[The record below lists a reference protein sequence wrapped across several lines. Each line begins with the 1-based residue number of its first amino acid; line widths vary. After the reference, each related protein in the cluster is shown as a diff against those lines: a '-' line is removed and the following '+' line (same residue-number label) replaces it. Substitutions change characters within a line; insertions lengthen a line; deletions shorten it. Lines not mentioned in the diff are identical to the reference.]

1 MMSTSAE
8 QVTEDPAEEQRRML
22 RESALAFATNE
33 LKPARMRTLRTQPV
47 QFDRKLWKTMAEMG
61 WTGLMLP
68 EANGG
73 SALGI
78 ADMAAVVE
86 ELSRSLL
93 PEPLVA
99 SAVFAGSLIAHGD
112 NEALKTKLLAGLN
125 AGDLIPAVAWQDGLK
140 ALDPVTCK
148 AEASGKDFVL
158 NGAKT
163 YVRPGAGADGF
174 VVSAKSGDG
183 LGLFWVPA
191 GTTGAELKLE
201 RSTDGTDIGTLTLMN
216 VKVSAD
222 NVVASP
228 KIGAA
233 TFERAFNAALIASSA
248 ELLGLMRGA
257 LDMTTNYLR
266 TRVQFGKPIGSFQA
280 LQHRAVDLYIQQEL
294 SAAALAEVA
303 GLFDAGGSAEHLN
316 ALASRI
322 KARASD
328 AAMLIGRESIQM
340 HGAIGFTDE
349 YDVGFYLKRIVALS
363 AWLGNSAEHR
373 RRYAAASGIGKTASA
388 ASGIGKT
395 ASAASGIGKKH

>member
-1 MMSTSAE
+1 MMSTTAA
-8 QVTEDPAEEQRRML
+8 QVAEDPAEEQRRML
-22 RESALAFATNE
+22 RESALAFAANE

-78 ADMAAVVE
+78 ADMSAVVE

-99 SAVFAGSLIAHGD
+99 SAVFAGNLIAHGD
-112 NEALKTKLLAGLN
+112 NDALKAKLLAALV
-125 AGDLIPAVAWQDGLK
+125 AGDLIPAVAFQEGLK
-140 ALDPVTCK
+140 ANSPVQCR
-148 AEASGKDFVL
+148 AEAAGKDFVL
-158 NGAKT
+158 NGVKN

-174 VVSAKSGDG
+174 VVSAKCGDG
-183 LGLFWVPA
+183 LGLFWIA
-191 GTTGAELKLE
+191 MNANEGSAGAELKLE
-201 RSTDGTDIGTLTLMN
+201 RSTDCTDIGTLTLKN
-216 VKVSAD
+216 VKVGAD
-222 NVVASP
+222 HVVASA
-228 KIGAA
+228 KAGAA
-233 TFERAFNAALIASSA
+233 AFERAYNEALIASSA

-257 LDMTTNYLR
+257 LDMTVNYLQ

-280 LQHRAVDLYIQQEL
+280 LQHRAVDLYLQQEL
-294 SAAALAEVA
+294 SAAALNEVA
-303 GLFDAGGSAEHLN
+303 GLFEQGGSGEQMSAQ
-316 ALASRI
+316 ASRI

-328 AAMLIGRESIQM
+328 AAMQIARESIQM

-349 YDVGFYLKRIVALS
+349 YDVGFYFKRIVALS

-373 RRYAAASGIGKTASA
+373 RRYAAASGIGK
-388 ASGIGKT
+388 KN
-395 ASAASGIGKKH
+395 

>member
-1 MMSTSAE
+1 MMSTTAA
-8 QVTEDPAEEQRRML
+8 QVAEDPAEEQRRML
-22 RESALAFATNE
+22 RESALAFAANE
-33 LKPARMRTLRTQPV
+33 LKPARMRTLRLQPV

-68 EANGG
+68 EAHGG

-78 ADMAAVVE
+78 ADMSAVVE
-86 ELSRSLL
+86 ELSRALL

-99 SAVFAGSLIAHGD
+99 SAVFAGNLIAHGD
-112 NEALKTKLLAGLN
+112 NDALKAKLLPALV
-125 AGDLIPAVAWQDGLK
+125 AGDLIPAVAFQEGLK
-140 ALDPVTCK
+140 IDSPVQSR
-148 AEASGKDFVL
+148 AEAAGKDFVL
-158 NGAKT
+158 NGVKS

-174 VVSAKSGDG
+174 VVSAKCGDG
-183 LGLFWVPA
+183 LGLFWIPA

-201 RSTDGTDIGTLTLMN
+201 RSTDGTDIGTLTLKN
-216 VKVSAD
+216 VKVGAD
-222 NVVASP
+222 NVVASA
-228 KIGAA
+228 KVGAA
-233 TFERAFNAALIASSA
+233 AFDRAFNEALIAGSA

-280 LQHRAVDLYIQQEL
+280 LQHRAVDLYLQQEL
-294 SAAALAEVA
+294 TAAALVEVA
-303 GLFDAGGSAEHLN
+303 RLFEEGGSGDQLN

-328 AAMLIGRESIQM
+328 AAMQIAREAIQM

-349 YDVGFYLKRIVALS
+349 YDVGFYFKRIVALS

-373 RRYAAASGIGKTASA
+373 RRYAAC
-388 ASGIGKT
+388 
-395 ASAASGIGKKH
+395 SGIGKKT

>member
-1 MMSTSAE
+1 MMSTPAA
-8 QVTEDPAEEQRRML
+8 QVAEDPAEEQRRML
-22 RESALAFATNE
+22 RESALAFAANE
-33 LKPARMRTLRTQPV
+33 LKPARMRTLRLQPV

-68 EANGG
+68 EAHGG

-78 ADMAAVVE
+78 ADMSAVVE
-86 ELSRSLL
+86 ELSRALL

-99 SAVFAGSLIAHGD
+99 SAVFAGNLIAHGD
-112 NEALKTKLLAGLN
+112 NDALKAKLLPALV
-125 AGDLIPAVAWQDGLK
+125 AGDLIPAVAFQEGLK
-140 ALDPVTCK
+140 IDSPVQSR
-148 AEASGKDFVL
+148 AEAAGKDFVL
-158 NGAKT
+158 NGVKS

-174 VVSAKSGDG
+174 VVSAKCGDG
-183 LGLFWVPA
+183 LGLFWIPA

-201 RSTDGTDIGTLTLMN
+201 RSTDGTDIGTLTLKN
-216 VKVSAD
+216 VKVGAD
-222 NVVASP
+222 NVVASA
-228 KIGAA
+228 KVGAA
-233 TFERAFNAALIASSA
+233 AFDRAFNEALIAGSA

-280 LQHRAVDLYIQQEL
+280 LQHRAVDLYLQQEL
-294 SAAALAEVA
+294 TAAALVEVA
-303 GLFDAGGSAEHLN
+303 RLFEEGGSLKQMN

-328 AAMLIGRESIQM
+328 AAMQIAREAIQM

-349 YDVGFYLKRIVALS
+349 YDVGFYFKRIVALS

-373 RRYAAASGIGKTASA
+373 RRYAAC
-388 ASGIGKT
+388 
-395 ASAASGIGKKH
+395 SGIGKKT

>member
-1 MMSTSAE
+1 MMSTPAE
-8 QVTEDPAEEQRRML
+8 QVAEDPAEEQRRML
-22 RESALAFATNE
+22 RESALAFAARE
-33 LKPARMRTLRTQPV
+33 LKPSRMRSLRTQAV

-68 EANGG
+68 EAHGG

-99 SAVFAGSLIAHGD
+99 SAVFAGSLIANGD
-112 NEALKTKLLAGLN
+112 NEALKAKLLPDLV
-125 AGDLIPAVAWQDGLK
+125 AGDLIPAVAFQEGLK
-140 ALDPVTCK
+140 IDGPVQCR
-148 AEASGKDFVL
+148 AEPEGKDFVL
-158 NGAKT
+158 NGTKT

-183 LGLFWVPA
+183 LGLFWIPIA
-191 GTTGAELKLE
+191 TTGAALKLE
-201 RSTDGTDIGTLTLMN
+201 RSTDGTDVGTLILKS
-216 VKVSAD
+216 VKVGAD

-228 KIGAA
+228 KTGAA
-233 TFERAFNAALIASSA
+233 VFERAFNEALIAGSA

-257 LDMTTNYLR
+257 LDMTTAYLR

-280 LQHRAVDLYIQQEL
+280 LQHRAVDLYLQQEL
-294 SAAALAEVA
+294 TAAALGEVA
-303 GLFDAGGSAEHLN
+303 GLFEQGGSPDQQN

-328 AAMLIGRESIQM
+328 AAMQIGRESIQM

-349 YDVGFYLKRIVALS
+349 YDVGFYFKRIVALS

-373 RRYAAASGIGKTASA
+373 RRYAQ
-388 ASGIGKT
+388 
-395 ASAASGIGKKH
+395 ASGIGKKH

>member
-1 MMSTSAE
+1 MMSTTAA
-8 QVTEDPAEEQRRML
+8 QVAEDPAEEQRRML
-22 RESALAFATNE
+22 RESALAFAANE
-33 LKPARMRTLRTQPV
+33 LKPARMRTLRLQPV

-68 EANGG
+68 EAHGG

-78 ADMAAVVE
+78 ADMSAVVE
-86 ELSRSLL
+86 ELSRALL

-99 SAVFAGSLIAHGD
+99 SAVFAGNLIAHGD
-112 NEALKTKLLAGLN
+112 NDALKAKLLPALV
-125 AGDLIPAVAWQDGLK
+125 AGDLIPAVAFQEGLK
-140 ALDPVTCK
+140 IDSPVQSR
-148 AEASGKDFVL
+148 AEAAGKDFVL
-158 NGAKT
+158 NGAKS

-174 VVSAKSGDG
+174 VVSAKCGDG
-183 LGLFWVPA
+183 LGLFWIPA

-201 RSTDGTDIGTLTLMN
+201 RSTDGTDIGTLTLKN
-216 VKVSAD
+216 VKVGAD
-222 NVVASP
+222 NVVASA
-228 KIGAA
+228 KVGAA
-233 TFERAFNAALIASSA
+233 AFERAFNEALIAGSA

-280 LQHRAVDLYIQQEL
+280 LQHRAVDLYLQQEL
-294 SAAALAEVA
+294 TAAALVEVA
-303 GLFDAGGSAEHLN
+303 RLFEEGGPSKQMN

-328 AAMLIGRESIQM
+328 AAMQIAREAIQM

-349 YDVGFYLKRIVALS
+349 YDVGFYFKRIVALS

-373 RRYAAASGIGKTASA
+373 RRYAAC
-388 ASGIGKT
+388 
-395 ASAASGIGKKH
+395 SGIGKKH

>member
-1 MMSTSAE
+1 MMSTPAA
-8 QVTEDPAEEQRRML
+8 QVAEDPAEEQRRML
-22 RESALAFATNE
+22 RESALAFAANE
-33 LKPARMRTLRTQPV
+33 LKPARMRTLRLQPV

-68 EANGG
+68 EAHGG

-78 ADMAAVVE
+78 ADMSAVVE
-86 ELSRSLL
+86 ELSRALL

-99 SAVFAGSLIAHGD
+99 SAVFAGNLIAHGD
-112 NEALKTKLLAGLN
+112 NDALKAKLLPALV
-125 AGDLIPAVAWQDGLK
+125 AGDLIPAVAFQEGLK
-140 ALDPVTCK
+140 IDSPVQSR
-148 AEASGKDFVL
+148 AEAAGKDFVL
-158 NGAKT
+158 NGVKS

-174 VVSAKSGDG
+174 VVSAKCGDG
-183 LGLFWVPA
+183 LGLFWIPA

-201 RSTDGTDIGTLTLMN
+201 RSTDGTDIGTLTLKN
-216 VKVSAD
+216 VKVGAD
-222 NVVASP
+222 NVVASA
-228 KIGAA
+228 KVGAA
-233 TFERAFNAALIASSA
+233 AFDRAFNEALIAGSA

-280 LQHRAVDLYIQQEL
+280 LQHRAVDLYLQQEL
-294 SAAALAEVA
+294 TAAALVEVA
-303 GLFDAGGSAEHLN
+303 RLFEEGGSGDQLN

-328 AAMLIGRESIQM
+328 AAMQIAREAIQM

-349 YDVGFYLKRIVALS
+349 YDVGFYFKRIVALS

-373 RRYAAASGIGKTASA
+373 RRYAAC
-388 ASGIGKT
+388 
-395 ASAASGIGKKH
+395 SGIGKKT